1 MKNRSCFI
9 IIACVVICV
18 FCAGYL
24 FASEKSEAQALM
36 KQCDD
41 GVKLID
47 VPLKNFGD
55 SNDLAKFEEGLN
67 IIKMGKAKIAQAK
80 YADAKAKFNQY
91 LAIQTDL
98 YKSLA
103 EKYIKRTQDL
113 IDEISVELAEFV
125 SDSYVLEAFTKAN
138 HYLDSARTQVKQKKY
153 SEAVAN
159 CKRAKKFLFDIYEK
173 MLSELPDKYK
183 KDSADIKN
191 EIFQS

>member
-1 MKNRSCFI
+1 MKKTSISILILF
-9 IIACVVICV
+9 VITCLYCP
-18 FCAGYL
+18 FQL

-41 GVKLID
+41 GVKLIV
-47 VPLKNFGD
+47 VPLTNFGD
-55 SNDLAKFEEGLN
+55 SNDMAKFEEGKN
-67 IIKMGKAKIAQAK
+67 IIKLGKAKLAQAR
-80 YADAKAKFNQY
+80 YTDAQDKFKQY
-91 LAIQTDL
+91 LDIQTDL

-138 HYLDSARTQVKQKKY
+138 HYLDAARTQVKQKKY
-153 SEAVAN
+153 QDAVGN
-159 CKRAKKFLFDIYEK
+159 CRRAKKFLFDIYEK
-173 MLSELPDKYK
+173 MKSELPDKYK

-191 EIFQS
+191 EIYQA